1 MRWAQWNT
9 HIPGPTAG
17 ETRVPPRPGQTGAGI
32 PACPGRRAGLAGAL
46 RRGVLGG
53 AYRGWLRLPALLQQQ
68 IDLMPDLAAKDGT
81 LTGSG
86 PVAAGTYHTVLNLEP
101 TQTGGRGPCSIQF
114 ENPAANQYQ
123 ARLCLYLVNSG
134 ELVAN
139 THLVAPGKRVDTT
152 PLRQRLEPGEYP
164 VTAVIELFD
173 QEKEPK
179 GSVMLSI
186 TLRITE

>member
-1 MRWAQWNT
+1 MEHT
-9 HIPGPTAG
+9 HTWTYGGVKPLF
-17 ETRVPPRPGQTGAGI
+17 
-32 PACPGRRAGLAGAL
+32 RRAPGKKRRRPLLALAAALALLALCAGAFW
-46 RRGVLGG
+46 G
-53 AYRGWLRLPALLQQQ
+53 AYRGWLRLPAPLQQQ
-68 IDLMPDLAAKDGT
+68 IDLMPDLAAKDGM
-81 LTGSG
+81 LTEGG
-86 PVAAGTYHTVLNLEP
+86 PVAAGAYHTVLNLEP

-123 ARLCLYLVNSG
+123 ARLCLYLVSSG

-152 PLRQRLEPGEYP
+152 PLRQRLAPGEYP

-173 QEKEPK
+173 QEKKPT

-186 TLRITE
+186 TLRVTE

>member
-1 MRWAQWNT
+1 MEHT
-9 HIPGPTAG
+9 HTWTYGGVKP
-17 ETRVPPRPGQTGAGI
+17 VFRPGQGKRGRGSLPALAAALALLALCAG
-32 PACPGRRAGLAGAL
+32 
-46 RRGVLGG
+46 VFWG

-86 PVAAGTYHTVLNLEP
+86 PVAAATYHTVLNLEP